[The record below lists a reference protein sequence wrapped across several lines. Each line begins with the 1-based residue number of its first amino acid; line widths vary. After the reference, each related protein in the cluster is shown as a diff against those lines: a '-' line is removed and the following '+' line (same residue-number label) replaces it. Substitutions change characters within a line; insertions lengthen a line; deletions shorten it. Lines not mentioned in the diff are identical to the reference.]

1 LQPDEL
7 PQKESNFVR
16 IRCLKENLSEGQET
30 EGKDLDEQTREAGTV
45 GSAAAAVGEG
55 REGRKEPDAG

>member
-1 LQPDEL
+1 MFLQQRFLSSRTSEL

-30 EGKDLDEQTREAGTV
+30 EGKDLDEQTREAGTS
-45 GSAAAAVGEG
+45 GSDAAAVGEG
-55 REGRKEPDAG
+55 Q